1 MNKLDSI
8 IFDLDGTLWDSTD
21 ELLLAWNKVLDKYDE
36 VVKKFSKEDIEGYM
50 GTPITEIYNDF
61 LHYIDPV
68 TRKNIEKD
76 CNKSQMEHLE
86 VYGAKLFPGLENLL
100 KELTKNYKLF
110 IVSNCQDGYIE
121 TFMKFNGFEDY
132 FIDFEHPG
140 RTGLSKGENI
150 KLIIKRNKLTKA
162 IYIGDT
168 KGDSEAARHA
178 AIPFVYARYGF
189 GEVEDY
195 DYSIDEL
202 EELAGVIQSLESLSK
217 NLKK

>member
-1 MNKLDSI
+1 MKHLDSI

-21 ELLLAWNKVLDKYDE
+21 GLLIAWNKVLDEYDE
-36 VVKKFSKEDIEGYM
+36 VVKKFSKEDIVGYM
-50 GTPITEIYNDF
+50 GTPINEIYNDF
-61 LHYIDPV
+61 LHYIDSV
-68 TRKNIEKD
+68 TRKKIREA
-76 CNKSQMEHLE
+76 CNKSQMEYLE
-86 VYGAKLFPGLENLL
+86 LHGGKLFPGLENLL
-100 KELTKNYKLF
+100 KELSKNYKLF

-150 KLIIKRNKLTKA
+150 KLIIKRNKLTNA

-195 DYSIDEL
+195 DYSIDKL
-202 EELAGVIQSLESLSK
+202 EELPGVIQELEL
-217 NLKK
+217 